1 MTSKKKAK
9 GKAAKRK
16 AKKKEA
22 RRKVG
27 RRAAPARKP
36 KRAAAKPLAKAKKIE
51 VPAAAVEPPA
61 ESTAEV
67 IGKITCPRQRAV
79 AARVGQVLDVFSV
92 GFARLPAARRVAEY
106 APAKDDPARWRNV
119 IRMVALGMVVRL
131 GRDLGLAT
139 NDLHGTETLR
149 GRTQVPELKPVQRT
163 TALNAMRLCDAML
176 EDAADVPRSAR
187 ALYDVI
193 RDSARAE
200 VAAARK
206 RNKCDC
212 DACESERKE
221 HGESA

>member
-1 MTSKKKAK
+1 MTSKKAK
-9 GKAAKRK
+9 GKAAK
-16 AKKKEA
+16 AKKKAA
-22 RRKVG
+22 RRKP
-27 RRAAPARKP
+27 RP
-36 KRAAAKPLAKAKKIE
+36 KEKT
-51 VPAAAVEPPA
+51 VPADHEPPS
-61 ESTAEV
+61 ELIAEV

-92 GFARLPAARRVAEY
+92 GFAGLPAARRVAEY
-106 APAKDDPARWRNV
+106 APAKDDQARWRNV

-149 GRTQVPELKPVQRT
+149 GRTQVPELKAVQRT

-187 ALYDVI
+187 ALYEVI
-193 RDSARAE
+193 RDSARKE

-206 RNKCDC
+206 RNKCGC

-221 HGESA
+221 HGETT